1 MAMDNEKLKSIAY
14 MSLQGTENER
24 KIASKLLAK
33 HGITAHEILS
43 DAKPIKHNKNDS
55 QPIDINELSQMF
67 CDEMLGKLESFSE
80 NLIDSLDS
88 LRIIFRH
95 ILK

>member
-1 MAMDNEKLKSIAY
+1 MLDYEKLKSVAY
-14 MSLQGTENER
+14 LSLQGTENER

-33 HGITAHEILS
+33 HGVTAHEILS
-43 DAKPIKHNKNDS
+43 DAEPINHDNNKRKPV
-55 QPIDINELSQMF
+55 DINELSQMF
-67 CDEMLGKLESFSE
+67 CDEMLCKLEDFSE

-95 ILK
+95 FLK